1 MLTHC
6 YSYIFLTGLTLLN
19 YVGLSVAFSLPD
31 LNQFQRLN
39 IQNNIENL
47 ATFYKKLNDFKQIIA
62 HNEGINYLEQKQI
75 IYKINSILNKFKNLD
90 RTKPI
95 VQKQADL
102 SISKNQ
108 NFNDI
113 TFIFYYM
120 RLDLDECIKNLI
132 DILPNE
138 SLNTQIIIAINAKYD
153 LTFDKLNKN
162 YIKILKL
169 DESSKWSI
177 MNYLL
182 SLANT
187 EFIFLAED
195 LNPTINI
202 FNNVAQLKHLITKSK
217 SHALVSAQIR
227 GSKPKKPIPTCFKS
241 EMKYYA
247 LKYTQIESDSA
258 SIEGCLKCDYVD
270 LGVFLARTDLLAYA
284 LSNADK
290 NSNNLLYIHIFLE
303 LKKENFFVFN
313 CNQIFFN
320 INAKKSTE
328 GGIFNKNEL
337 SLAEAEFKSLMRKH
351 ELELVRVRDSFR
363 RVLFTFQ
370 INDCNEVSLACF
382 KGSQSKDFALP
393 RCCRDLLAKGLT
405 EFDER
410 LGDNYIRAELD
421 SGSLIGALK
430 FSHILPWDID
440 GDVTFPNRYRYEVKE
455 ILKQIKRDV
464 GFGYGRVEIGDGE
477 TYFQMYPGP
486 FFIEIFG
493 LDRLNSFSLNGSAM
507 TKVYMNKKWVGSKN
521 SPGLYCRNR
530 YGRNVFKH
538 AISWRYSGLENSFGD
553 YSSRA
558 IRNACA
564 KMGHHSCM
572 ASLGSDGNLQYI
584 DFD

>member
-1 MLTHC
+1 MLIHS
-6 YSYIFLTGLTLLN
+6 YSYTFLTGLILFN
-19 YVGLSVAFSLPD
+19 YIGLSPAFSLAD

-62 HNEGINYLEQKQI
+62 QNEGINYLEQKQI

-95 VQKQADL
+95 VQKPPDL
-102 SISKNQ
+102 AIQNNQ

-120 RLDLDECIKNLI
+120 SLDSDECIKNLI
-132 DILPNE
+132 EILPNE
-138 SLNTQIIIAINAKYD
+138 SPNTQIIIAINAKYD
-153 LTFDKLNKN
+153 TNFDKINKN

-169 DESSKWSI
+169 NASSKWSI

-187 EFIFLAED
+187 EFVFIAED
-195 LNPTINI
+195 LNPTVNI
-202 FNNVAQLKHLITKSK
+202 LNNVAQLKHLITKSK

-227 GSKPKKPIPTCFKS
+227 GSLNKKPVPTCFKS

-258 SIEGCLKCDYVD
+258 SIDGCLKCDYVG
-270 LGVFLARTDLLAYA
+270 LGVFLARTELLAYA
-284 LSNADK
+284 LSNVDK
-290 NSNNLLYIHIFLE
+290 NSNHLLYIDIFLE
-303 LKKENFFVFN
+303 LKKENFFVFY
-313 CNQIFFN
+313 CNHLYFN
-320 INAKKSTE
+320 INTKKSSE
-328 GGIFNKNEL
+328 GGIFNKNEI
-337 SLAEAEFKSLMRKH
+337 SLVEAEFKSLMKKH
-351 ELELVRVRDSFR
+351 ELELVQVRDSFR

-370 INDCNEVSLACF
+370 IKDCDEVSLACF
-382 KGSQSKDFALP
+382 KGSQSKHFALP
-393 RCCRDLLAKGLT
+393 RCCRDLLAKGLI

-410 LGDNYIRAELD
+410 LGDNYIRTELD

-440 GDVTFPNRYRYEVKE
+440 GDVTFPNKYRYDVKE
-455 ILKQIKRDV
+455 ILKQIKRDF
-464 GFGYGRVEIGDGE
+464 GFGYGKVEIGDGE

-493 LDRLNSFSLNGSAM
+493 LDNLNSFSLNSSAM
-507 TKVYMNKKWVGSKN
+507 TKVYLNKKWVGSKN

-553 YSSRA
+553 YSSRT
-558 IRNACA
+558 IRNACP
-564 KMGHHSCM
+564 KMGYHSCL
-572 ASLGSDGNLQYI
+572 ASLGSDGNMQYI